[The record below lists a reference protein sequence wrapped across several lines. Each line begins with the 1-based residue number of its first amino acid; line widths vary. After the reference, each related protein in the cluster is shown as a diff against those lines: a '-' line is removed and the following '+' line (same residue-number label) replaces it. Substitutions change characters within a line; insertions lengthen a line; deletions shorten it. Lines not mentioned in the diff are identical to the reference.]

1 MKVNALV
8 KRPNR
13 ATTLIESD
21 RHSVLSDLTI
31 GKVSFKEGEAFP
43 TSIVIESLVHGVT
56 YYQRY
61 YIDRRERGVRL

>member
-8 KRPNR
+8 KRPNK
-13 ATTLIESD
+13 AISIGEGD
-21 RHSVLSDLTI
+21 RPSVLSDLTI

-61 YIDRRERGVRL
+61 YIDRRERGVRQ